1 MTTPSSEALADPE
14 LGSECLD
21 RQTRGWGRQHHCDP
35 RPIRP
40 QARPPGSFSR
50 VCLSSQRAPWTRL
63 PSCCGRLCSPPLPPA
78 PPGPADTAQTRGS
91 WWSLSGQQSHSGAS
105 PLFLHAAGKVAFCF
119 ENAQRC
125 PCFSLC
131 SPQTEPGGVAPSS
144 RFPLQP
150 HFQRPGFRR
159 CFASLCLVPCPAI
172 DFSLFKVLSTVYL
185 FIQDYFII
193 MSY

>member
-91 WWSLSGQQSHSGAS
+91 WWSLSEQQSHSGAS

-131 SPQTEPGGVAPSS
+131 SPQTSLVGWPLLPASPCSPTSS
-144 RFPLQP
+144 VPVSEDALQA
-150 HFQRPGFRR
+150 
-159 CFASLCLVPCPAI
+159 CAWCPALLSI
-172 DFSLFKVLSTVYL
+172 FHSSKSSQLSTYS
-185 FIQDYFII
+185 FKII
-193 MSY
+193 L